1 MKMKATKG
9 RWLSR
14 CRVPFGFE
22 PLEAR
27 LQFAGDL
34 TFDASFSPD
43 IQSALD
49 HAIIAKGHTTAHLE
63 SSGLGLV
70 LELTGDANTLL
81 SVAADEIP
89 LTIAGV
95 KVLEASQFSIRGS
108 REFAFLNLSSVA
120 QAKVTGIQ
128 VQYSLYAD
136 NVGELQ
142 ADAHQ
147 LPVTVTGSAPTIF
160 YSTSF
165 AHSTVLNSAANL
177 TLSAP
182 VGVDMLSL
190 VLLQASAR
198 VHLGFSVNDL
208 TIYGGG
214 AAQVDHTSFRH
225 GYTPPSIL
233 LLTAPA
239 AAPVSSPVAVTPPVA
254 DPLPPVADLPPVTV
268 IPPIS
273 IPATPAAGVAVASPI
288 ASDTAAGN
296 SGVNV
301 ATSPVVA
308 SNPVF
313 STPPL
318 VVLTDPPLVITTP
331 PPPETVSAPVAA
343 APAPVASVPS
353 VVIDVT
359 PPAPPVVSHAT
370 GEAAIPEFLRG
381 LIYLASLNLISFDDQ
396 TQAHIGLLLGRAG
409 AAGIDDAITIKSN
422 LTALDSLDH
431 RHGTESFYRYASANH
446 KPALADEALPLPS
459 LSLVPRVAEGRKL
472 AAVPLPTAVAASR
485 DHGVGDTVPALD
497 RTTHL
502 PVLRPSSAEGTAGQP
517 PRLFA
522 GEASAAAIA
531 MASTVFLPVASL
543 RAFGS
548 LLADHLQAEF
558 TPGERTAVLISESRL
573 AGSSFHV

>member
-95 KVLEASQFSIRGS
+95 KVQEASQFSIHGLRG
-108 REFAFLNLSSVA
+108 FAFLNLSSVA

-147 LPVTVTGSAPTIF
+147 IPVTVTGSAPTIF

-165 AHSTVLNSAANL
+165 AHSTVLSSAANL

-182 VGVDMLSL
+182 VGVDTLSL
-190 VLLQASAR
+190 VLLQSSAR
-198 VHLGFSVNDL
+198 VHLGFSASDL
-208 TIYGGG
+208 TIYGGES
-214 AAQVDHTSFRH
+214 AQVDHTSFRH

-239 AAPVSSPVAVTPPVA
+239 ADPVSSPVAVTPPVA
-254 DPLPPVADLPPVTV
+254 DPLPPVAV

-318 VVLTDPPLVITTP
+318 VVLTDPPLVITAP
-331 PPPETVSAPVAA
+331 PPPETISAPVAA
-343 APAPVASVPS
+343 APAPVASVPL

-409 AAGIDDAITIKSN
+409 AAGIDDAITIRSN

-431 RHGTESFYRYASANH
+431 RHGTESLYRYASANH

-472 AAVPLPTAVAASR
+472 VSVPLPGAVAASR
-485 DHGVGDTVPALD
+485 DHGVGDT
-497 RTTHL
+497 
-502 PVLRPSSAEGTAGQP
+502 EIG
-517 PRLFA
+517 
-522 GEASAAAIA
+522 
-531 MASTVFLPVASL
+531 
-543 RAFGS
+543 RA
-548 LLADHLQAEF
+548 
-558 TPGERTAVLISESRL
+558 
-573 AGSSFHV
+573 HV